1 MQLENLLS
9 YKSRQSISFIITISI
24 ALVWFTNGLFCKV
37 LNLVPRHQEIV
48 ERILGETYASPITK
62 TIGVLEIGMSIWVL
76 SGIRS
81 RFSAIF
87 QLVIIATMNSLEF
100 ALAPD
105 LLLFGRMNIV
115 YAFLFMIIIY
125 LNEFHI
131 KTKKLRL

>member
-1 MQLENLLS
+1 MQKTLS
-9 YKSRQSISFIITISI
+9 IIITICI
-24 ALVWFTNGLFCKV
+24 ALVWFANGLLCKL

-48 ERILGETYASPITK
+48 ERILGEIYALPITK
-62 TIGVLEIGMSIWVL
+62 TIGVLEIGMGIWVL

-105 LLLFGRMNIV
+105 LLLFGKMNIV

>member
-9 YKSRQSISFIITISI
+9 YKSRQSISFIITIII
-24 ALVWFTNGLFCKV
+24 ALVWFTNGLFCKD
-37 LNLVPRHQEIV
+37 LNLVPTHQEIV

>member
-9 YKSRQSISFIITISI
+9 YKSRQSISFIITIII

-125 LNEFHI
+125 LNESHI

>member
-105 LLLFGRMNIV
+105 LLLFGKMNIV

>member
-9 YKSRQSISFIITISI
+9 YKSRQSISFIITIII

>member
-24 ALVWFTNGLFCKV
+24 ALVWFANGLFCKV

-48 ERILGETYASPITK
+48 ERILGETYALPITK

-87 QLVIIATMNSLEF
+87 QLLIIATMNSLEF

>member
-9 YKSRQSISFIITISI
+9 YKSRQSISFIITISV

-105 LLLFGRMNIV
+105 LLLFGKMNIV